1 MARGGKREGAGRP
14 KGVPNK
20 ATVIVKE
27 AAQAFTA
34 DAISTLA
41 DIMRSPEHPAAA
53 RVSAANALL
62 DRGHGKPKQPLT
74 GGDDDDNPI
83 RSTMD
88 LSRLSSEQL
97 AALAA
102 IDG

>member
-14 KGVPNK
+14 AGSPNK
-20 ATVIVKE
+20 ATLIVKE

-41 DIMRSPEHPAAA
+41 EIMRSSEHPAAA

-83 RSTMD
+83 GVDID
-88 LSRLSSEQL
+88 LSGLSDEQL
-97 AALAA
+97 SALAS
-102 IDG
+102 IPG